1 MLERRSANRPIELA
15 IPAPAKVGS
24 LQKPQVQVTQ
34 SEPESPAIDFGN
46 FKSNCR
52 LTVDISDEHNS
63 EIFLKEFGMLDL
75 PQKERLLSVIPETK
89 SALED
94 QSQIASNHTQSPTS
108 PPYKQPVEISSFAP
122 VKQPLE
128 DNDSG
133 AEYPVSIVMSS
144 LLVTQQKEKSGQEP
158 QLPADRNTKNLKVKE
173 PFSKLSSRVQPTVFT
188 HSEEEQSFPQRKLRM
203 CSAENEITHFLSG
216 KHHGISNT

>member
-15 IPAPAKVGS
+15 IPAPALPPS
-24 LQKPQVQVTQ
+24 SQKPQVQVIQ
-34 SEPESPAIDFGN
+34 SEPESPLIDFGN
-46 FKSNCR
+46 FKSNSF
-52 LTVDISDEHNS
+52 LTTDISDGYKDE
-63 EIFLKEFGMLDL
+63 LLAKELTMLDL

-94 QSQIASNHTQSPTS
+94 QSQIASNHTHSPTS
-108 PPYKQPVEISSFAP
+108 PPEKQVAEISRFAP

-144 LLVTQQKEKSGQEP
+144 LLVTQHKEKSGAEDQQLQE
-158 QLPADRNTKNLKVKE
+158 RKTKNLRFKE
-173 PFSKLSSRVQPTVFT
+173 PFSKLSSKVQPTVFS

-203 CSAENEITHFLSG
+203 CSAENDITHFLSA